1 MFIARDVKAG
11 NILVNSD
18 GRVRLA
24 DFGAACVIEG
34 RKGSSEVEHLVGT
47 PCWMAPE
54 VIGSQQYDCQVCSTM
69 VFRGYR

>member
-1 MFIARDVKAG
+1 MFIARDVKAD

-24 DFGAACVIEG
+24 DFGVACVIEG
-34 RKGSSEVEHLVGT
+34 RKGGNEVEHLVGT

-54 VIGSQQYDCQVCSTM
+54 VIGSKQYDCQVCSS
-69 VFRGYR
+69 VNHQRYR